1 MKETFR
7 ALRRSVS
14 AFLLLAAA
22 APCLPAAEGP
32 VVMDPVVV
40 TATRIEEK
48 VSEQASAVS
57 VVERDDIELR
67 VPALAGDVLPGL
79 PGVDVQRTG
88 SMGNIESIRL
98 RGGQATGTLV
108 LIDGFPV
115 NSPSL
120 GLFDIGSLPAA
131 RFERVE
137 VVRGAQSALYGS
149 NAMSGV
155 VNFLPP
161 APKEGARHGGGIAAG
176 SFTTLQWNAFTE
188 RGGKGGS
195 YHLGGAG
202 FRTDGIMEN
211 DDGNLAS
218 FLGGGEVPVGE
229 KSRAH
234 FLVLGTDL
242 EKGIPVDF
250 GNTNDDD
257 HRSTRRGILAGG
269 RLESRLS
276 QALEITAS
284 ASVHDER
291 SLQKDAADPEDLFP
305 FSFTS
310 DTRTRKSVFGL
321 MARVIGGERS
331 DTFVGVEYTRD
342 RLTGKDQDSFSGA
355 SSSFGKTINRSAFLQ
370 QEWRPVKGTG
380 LSAGVRVDRNT
391 EAGTEVNPRLAAYRE
406 IGTTGVRLRAA
417 AGRGFRTPT
426 VDEKTDPSVGN
437 PDLRPARSFSWEAG
451 ADAVLAGG
459 DALVSATWFYQSF
472 RDLIEFDGTLG
483 TGPQGFG
490 QMLNKGRAF
499 SRGVEASAAWNL
511 LKNVAAELAYTF
523 TDTWEAL
530 GGRRILAVP
539 THRGSVSLVC
549 TPAAG
554 LTLRGDWRIEDDML
568 DAPPNGEDPRRPGY
582 SRVDLFG
589 RYRWRTQDP
598 ESGEIA
604 LVGKVSNLLDRRY
617 EERRGHPSP
626 GIGVLLGME
635 VVL

>member
-7 ALRRSVS
+7 ALRWSVP
-14 AFLLLAAA
+14 AFLLLAAPV
-22 APCLPAAEGP
+22 PCLQAADGP
-32 VVMDPVVV
+32 VVLDPVVV
-40 TATRIEEK
+40 TATRVEEK
-48 VSEQASAVS
+48 VSEQASSVS

-67 VPALAGDVLPGL
+67 NPALAGDVLPGL

-88 SMGNIESIRL
+88 TMGNIESIRL

-161 APKEGARHGGGIAAG
+161 APKEGTRHGGGIAAG
-176 SFTTLQWNAFTE
+176 SFTTMQWNLFTE
-188 RGGKGGS
+188 GAGKGGS

-202 FRTDGIMEN
+202 FTTEGLMEN

-218 FLGGGEVPVGE
+218 FLGGGEIPIGA

-257 HRSTRRGILAGG
+257 HRSVRHGLLVGG

-276 QALEITAS
+276 RVLEVTAS
-284 ASVHDER
+284 ASVHDEQ
-291 SLQKDAADPEDLFP
+291 SLQSDAADPEDLVP
-305 FSFTS
+305 FSFES
-310 DTRTRKSVFGL
+310 DTRTRKSVLGL
-321 MARVIGGERS
+321 MTRVIGGERS

-342 RLTGKDQDSFSGA
+342 RLTGKDRDSFSGA

-380 LSAGVRVDRNT
+380 LSAGLRVDRNT

-406 IGTTGVRLRAA
+406 VGTTGVRLRAA

-426 VDEKTDPSVGN
+426 VDEKTDPLVGN
-437 PDLRPARSFSWEAG
+437 PELHPARSFSWEAG

-490 QMLNKGRAF
+490 RMLNKGRAF
-499 SRGVEASAAWNL
+499 SRGVESSASWNVAR
-511 LKNVAAELAYTF
+511 NVAAELAYTF
-523 TDTWEAL
+523 TDSWEGQ

-539 THRGSVSLVC
+539 THRGSASLIL

-554 LTLRGDWRIEDDML
+554 LTLRGDWRVEGDML
-568 DAPPNGEDPRRPGY
+568 DAPPNGGDIRRPGY
-582 SRVDLFG
+582 AWVDLFG
-589 RYRWRTQDP
+589 RYRWRTGDP
-598 ESGEIA
+598 EAGEVA
-604 LVGKVSNLLDRRY
+604 LTGKVLNLLDRRY
-617 EERRGHPSP
+617 EERKGHRSP
-626 GIGVLLGME
+626 GINVLLGME
-635 VVL
+635 VTL